1 LSRGALVTLLVVV
14 AGLLVPF
21 ALVGVWTHQVLLDRE
36 RFTNLSDDLL
46 DREAVRRGLADKIV
60 EQLEVT
66 RPGLSA
72 GEPALR
78 GGVEIALTTPAYR
91 ALFKQSLGEVHD
103 QLTSD
108 QDTLE
113 LNIGPAVDL
122 ARAQLAG
129 SPRIANALP
138 PGSEVPPIEL
148 AHRSDVPVL
157 WGAVDAAQ
165 RIALVTPLLV
175 LALVALAVAMARR
188 RWLTLGIAGTVVAA
202 VSLVLLGL
210 IALARQLVGRR
221 LDAVVSRDGFDA
233 AWDVIARSL
242 ANTTLIVVV
251 GAVVVAAGGFVVHLI
266 LTRRPSPSYSP
277 IVSI

>member
-1 LSRGALVTLLVVV
+1 VSRGALVTLLLVV

-60 EQLEVT
+60 EQLEET

-78 GGVEIALTTPAYR
+78 GGVENVLTTPAYR
-91 ALFKQSLGEVHD
+91 AVFKQSLGDVHD

-113 LNIGPAVDL
+113 LNIDPAVDL

-129 SPRIANALP
+129 SNPRIANALP
-138 PGSEVPPIEL
+138 PSSEVPPIEL

-175 LALVALAVAMARR
+175 LALVALAVAMARG
-188 RWLTLGIAGTVVAA
+188 RWLTFGIAGTVVAGA
-202 VSLVLLGL
+202 SLFVLLL
-210 IALARQLVGRR
+210 IAAARQLVGRR
-221 LDAVVSRDGFDA
+221 LDAVASRDGFDA

-242 ANTTLIVVV
+242 ANTTLIIVV

-266 LTRRPSPSYSP
+266 LTRRPSSAYR
-277 IVSI
+277 